1 MPYLRPFGHDI
12 LLGIYILSHGVSLLL
27 TTWMKSFAH
36 GVLLESTPSSAPA
49 AHFHFYVSCTS
60 NQPHLKQQAE
70 LRALGR
76 LQESCWHLCRGL
88 VNTQQRQECPCSSLR
103 RLAGAALPR
112 QAAPLTHGVVS
123 VNEATGWRQAMNW
136 VEQKFIILQA
146 NSKVCSFGRQS
157 IKVLRAGR
165 VQKWSW
171 SQPWIKYVLLGP

>member
-1 MPYLRPFGHDI
+1 MDEKLCTWGAFGEHPIISSCCTFPFI
-12 LLGIYILSHGVSLLL
+12 CQLY
-27 TTWMKSFAH
+27 K
-36 GVLLESTPSSAPA
+36 
-49 AHFHFYVSCTS
+49 
-60 NQPHLKQQAE
+60 PHLKQQAE

-88 VNTQQRQECPCSSLR
+88 VNTQQRQGCPCSSLR
-103 RLAGAALPR
+103 RLAGAVLPR